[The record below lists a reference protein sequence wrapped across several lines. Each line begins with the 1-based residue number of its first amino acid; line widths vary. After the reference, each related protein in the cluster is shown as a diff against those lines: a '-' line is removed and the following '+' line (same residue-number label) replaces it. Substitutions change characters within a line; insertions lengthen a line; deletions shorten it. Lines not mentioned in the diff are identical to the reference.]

1 MNLSLVKSRERTAER
16 NDAWQGQE
24 GAAEIWGRSVVG
36 KQAVPEWC
44 LGQESLLSAPCFGF
58 QKFSEN
64 PVFLHDSRHT
74 NVHSRRRNSGSLP
87 I

>member
-1 MNLSLVKSRERTAER
+1 MLGKTRREQQRS
-16 NDAWQGQE
+16 G
-24 GAAEIWGRSVVG
+24 GPSVVG

-44 LGQESLLSAPCFGF
+44 LGQESLLSAPRFGF
-58 QKFSEN
+58 SIQKFSEN

-87 I
+87 V